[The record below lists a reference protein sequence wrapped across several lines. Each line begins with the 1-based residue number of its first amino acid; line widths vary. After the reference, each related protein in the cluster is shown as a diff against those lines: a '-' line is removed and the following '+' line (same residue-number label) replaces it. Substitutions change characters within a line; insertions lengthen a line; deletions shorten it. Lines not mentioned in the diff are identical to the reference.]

1 MAKKRLTS
9 SLLLGAL
16 LLGLMSLLAGCSA
29 KVSTKSP
36 PAPAAAP
43 KPPAPEEKPADT
55 TPGTKANSQEAKLTK
70 VKIVTSK
77 GDIIVQLFDQETP
90 ITAGNFLLLAESG
103 FYNGLTFHRVVPN
116 FVVQGGDPNGDG
128 SGGPGFTIP
137 DEAPSPHH
145 LDRGILSMARTSAP
159 DSAGSQFFI
168 CTGGRDT
175 VGHLDAE
182 FTAFGQVIEGMDV
195 VDKLQKG
202 DKIIKMEVLSE
213 SPYAKDAKEAAANAR
228 VPD

>member
-16 LLGLMSLLAGCSA
+16 LLGLMSLLAGCST

-55 TPGTKANSQEAKLTK
+55 TTGTKADSQEAKLTK

-103 FYNGLTFHRVVPN
+103 FYNGLTFHRVVPS

-145 LDRGILSMARTSAP
+145 LDRGILSMARKSAP
-159 DSAGSQFFI
+159 DSAGS
-168 CTGGRDT
+168 
-175 VGHLDAE
+175 
-182 FTAFGQVIEGMDV
+182 
-195 VDKLQKG
+195 
-202 DKIIKMEVLSE
+202 
-213 SPYAKDAKEAAANAR
+213 
-228 VPD
+228 